1 MHAVRKTRQTSN
13 PRKHRGL
20 EIRMTE
26 IRPFRD
32 LLWAKI
38 IEKNLRVCR
47 EYPFLKQ

>member
-1 MHAVRKTRQTSN
+1 MHAVRKTKQHSN
-13 PRKHRGL
+13 SNKRGGL

-47 EYPFLKQ
+47 EYPFLKP